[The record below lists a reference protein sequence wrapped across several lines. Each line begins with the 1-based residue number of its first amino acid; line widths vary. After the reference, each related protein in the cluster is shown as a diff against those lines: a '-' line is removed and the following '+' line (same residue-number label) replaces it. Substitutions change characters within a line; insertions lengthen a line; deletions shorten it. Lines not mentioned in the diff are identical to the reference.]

1 MVSDRLPATGTRGP
15 GPWGGLA
22 VVVRARCGAG
32 AAYPGGVDARR
43 AGLRLTWLGAAAQV
57 AGLGIDAVLHAAD
70 EGLAA
75 REGIFTL
82 SNPGHALFAVGTG
95 LLVLGAF
102 WSLVAPL
109 LAGRGRALR
118 VAAPLSL
125 VAVMIG
131 GTAFASSTSLGQGHD
146 DAGSSVAGSHPHGDT
161 TTTTALPGLAGA
173 GGGSG
178 AAGAQHGHGDGG
190 EHEAAEQPLDRA
202 TREALAEQL
211 VTARE
216 VALAHRTVDRA
227 LLDGYVM
234 VVPYV
239 PLIGAHYMKFSL
251 VDRKFD
257 PEYPEMLLYDGT
269 NADSQI
275 VGLSYYV
282 ASTDEPEGFAG
293 PNDHWHR
300 HIGLCIDPERIV
312 VIGGEKTTPEECAAM
327 GGVKADGS
335 RFWMVHAW
343 VVPGWDSPDGV
354 FSAEH
359 RGL

>member
-1 MVSDRLPATGTRGP
+1 
-15 GPWGGLA
+15 
-22 VVVRARCGAG
+22 
-32 AAYPGGVDARR
+32 VDVRR
-43 AGLRLTWLGAAAQV
+43 AGFRLTWLGAATQV
-57 AGLGIDAVLHAAD
+57 VGLGWDAILHAAD
-70 EGLAA
+70 DDLAA

-82 SNPGHALFAVGTG
+82 SNPGHAFFAVGTG
-95 LLVLGAF
+95 LVLLGAF
-102 WSLVAPL
+102 LSVVGPRLS
-109 LAGRGRALR
+109 GRGRAVR

-125 VAVMIG
+125 VALMVS
-131 GTAFASSTSLGQGHD
+131 GTAFASASSLGRGHD
-146 DAGSSVAGSHPHGDT
+146 DAGSSVAAGHGHGAT
-161 TTTTALPGLAGA
+161 TTTLIPGVAGA
-173 GGGSG
+173 E
-178 AAGAQHGHGDGG
+178 HGHGDGT
-190 EHEAAEQPLDRA
+190 EHEERPVDQA
-202 TREALAEQL
+202 TRDLLADEL
-211 VTARE
+211 TTARE
-216 VALAHRTVDRA
+216 VAMAHRTVDRA

-251 VDRKFD
+251 VDGKFD

-269 NADSQI
+269 RPDSRI

-282 ASTDEPEGFAG
+282 ASPDTEPEGFAG

-300 HIGLCIDPERIV
+300 HIGLCVDPKRFV
-312 VIGGEKTTPEECAAM
+312 VIGGEKTTPEECAAR
-327 GGVKADGS
+327 GGIKADGS